1 MFEKFKVNLNC
12 VKRIP
17 LPVFQITVK
26 VFPER
31 IKNKEE
37 LLEFLNIYCWYQ
49 LFSTEV
55 QYELMERINQVYLAV
70 YNSVVKEIEDNGKI
84 SITEE
89 SAET

>member
-37 LLEFLNIYCWYQ
+37 LLEFLNIYCWY
-49 LFSTEV
+49 
-55 QYELMERINQVYLAV
+55 
-70 YNSVVKEIEDNGKI
+70 
-84 SITEE
+84 
-89 SAET
+89 